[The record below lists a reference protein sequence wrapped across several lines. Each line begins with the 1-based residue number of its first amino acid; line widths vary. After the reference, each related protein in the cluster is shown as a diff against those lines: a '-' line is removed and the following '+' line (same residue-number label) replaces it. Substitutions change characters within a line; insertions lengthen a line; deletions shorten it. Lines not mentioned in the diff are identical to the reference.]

1 MVRKSTGLKTSTSK
15 AINNQENTEEM
26 HNPTSV
32 KKLVDE
38 AIANIK
44 SQFDQELNALKAEL
58 LELKTS
64 QAFICNKY
72 DLLQEKYNALTKTNK
87 EQEVEISNL
96 KAHSSALKNQ
106 CAKDEEKLDN
116 LEQYGRRQNLE
127 IIGIP
132 QRDDE
137 DTNSIVIEVAKMM
150 GVKVLP
156 EQISTS
162 HRMPV
167 NPKKN
172 SDQIANPPIIARF
185 TNHDVKN
192 QIYANRKLARS
203 IDLRNFSISGTKN
216 IYVNENLTVM
226 RKRLFWQ
233 TKQKAKE
240 KGFKFFWT
248 MNGNIFVRKSDD
260 TNIIAIKCDQ
270 DLKLIE

>member
-1 MVRKSTGLKTSTSK
+1 
-15 AINNQENTEEM
+15 
-26 HNPTSV
+26 
-32 KKLVDE
+32 
-38 AIANIK
+38 
-44 SQFDQELNALKAEL
+44 
-58 LELKTS
+58 
-64 QAFICNKY
+64 
-72 DLLQEKYNALTKTNK
+72 
-87 EQEVEISNL
+87 
-96 KAHSSALKNQ
+96 
-106 CAKDEEKLDN
+106 
-116 LEQYGRRQNLE
+116 
-127 IIGIP
+127 
-132 QRDDE
+132 
-137 DTNSIVIEVAKMM
+137 MM

-185 TNHDVKN
+185 TNRDVKN

>member
-1 MVRKSTGLKTSTSK
+1 M
-15 AINNQENTEEM
+15 
-26 HNPTSV
+26 
-32 KKLVDE
+32 
-38 AIANIK
+38 
-44 SQFDQELNALKAEL
+44 
-58 LELKTS
+58 
-64 QAFICNKY
+64 
-72 DLLQEKYNALTKTNK
+72 
-87 EQEVEISNL
+87 
-96 KAHSSALKNQ
+96 KNQ
-106 CAKDEEKLDN
+106 CAKGEEKLDN

-132 QRDDE
+132 QRVDE
-137 DTNSIVIEVAKMM
+137 DTNSIVIEVPKMM

-162 HRMPV
+162 YRMAV

-185 TNHDVKN
+185 TNRDVKN

-203 IDLRNFSISGTKN
+203 IDLRNFSISGTEN

-270 DLKLIE
+270 GLKLIE